1 MAVND
6 KDPSGAIA
14 LVEQTMETFK
24 LIVVGQEGQSV
35 PVPGHPDQP
44 TLAERVKQNLK
55 PSTDAAAGYAS
66 QAMAGAKAAD
76 ESAKQAAQITG
87 LGTVEDAI
95 VLAGMPLPDVWSPLV
110 DNLRLITGKGRDVL
124 VGADVVARYWQFE
137 RLSAATE
144 RQKDGKLRLVPAGE
158 PRFEGGFLVKER
170 GSTNLNFPHD
180 ASSGCVGT
188 RGTVEVT
195 AGAGLLGEAQTT
207 KFREDTSDGP
217 HYMWLKNTA
226 GFTVGDVVSI
236 TAEVVPLKAGID
248 KIQIGGDN
256 FGAPTKV
263 IYDVP
268 PSQLGKPMVITYTG
282 TATATTLRGYIWAMV
297 GGQPQW
303 LGDGS
308 VDFEVLSVQVEKGP
322 PTSLIP
328 TTTAAATRAAERLWL
343 PGPQNDPG
351 FGKSRTY
358 AIEFELISAATT
370 GYAPIFCSGVFPTRH
385 FVDCWNNGTL
395 RASNDNVSAVP
406 ISAPVLL
413 KMNTLAVTF
422 NYDGGYIGYS
432 LNGGPVVKSSTPC
445 VVAPGQAEAVFERLE
460 IGARGAWSHECS
472 IKVRNLRQWNRPA
485 SDMQL
490 RGIK

>member
-55 PSTDAAAGYAS
+55 PSTDTAAGYAS

-76 ESAKQAAQITG
+76 ESAKLAAQITG

-124 VGADVVARYWQFE
+124 VGTDVVARYWQFE

-180 ASSGCVGT
+180 ASSGCAGT

-226 GFTVGDVVSI
+226 GLTVGDVVSI
-236 TAEVVPLKAGID
+236 TAEIVPLKAGID

-256 FGAPTKV
+256 FAAPTKV

-268 PSQLGKPMVITYTG
+268 HHNLASPWSSPTQGRQLPPPCGDTY
-282 TATATTLRGYIWAMV
+282 
-297 GGQPQW
+297 GQW
-303 LGDGS
+303 
-308 VDFEVLSVQVEKGP
+308 
-322 PTSLIP
+322 
-328 TTTAAATRAAERLWL
+328 
-343 PGPQNDPG
+343 
-351 FGKSRTY
+351 
-358 AIEFELISAATT
+358 
-370 GYAPIFCSGVFPTRH
+370 
-385 FVDCWNNGTL
+385 
-395 RASNDNVSAVP
+395 
-406 ISAPVLL
+406 
-413 KMNTLAVTF
+413 
-422 NYDGGYIGYS
+422 
-432 LNGGPVVKSSTPC
+432 
-445 VVAPGQAEAVFERLE
+445 
-460 IGARGAWSHECS
+460 
-472 IKVRNLRQWNRPA
+472 
-485 SDMQL
+485 
-490 RGIK
+490 